1 MIDAPEL
8 GYTPANLKALR
19 KMYRLT
25 QQDVANITKVSLA
38 TAQRWEASSKQKSY
52 ASMPHQQWLILM
64 GYVVCK

>member
-1 MIDAPEL
+1 MDNMEL

-38 TAQRWEASSKQKSY
+38 TAQRWEANPNQKSY

>member
-1 MIDAPEL
+1 MIDTPEL
-8 GYTPANLKALR
+8 GYTPNNLKALR
-19 KMYRLT
+19 KMYWLT

-38 TAQRWEASSKQKSY
+38 TAQRWEASPKQKSY

>member
-19 KMYRLT
+19 QQYGLT
-25 QQDVANITKVSLA
+25 QQQVADITKVSLA
-38 TAQRWEASSKQKSY
+38 TAQRWEASPKQKSY